1 MIPRISTTRS
11 RGSSRRAANQS
22 VSTRSESQRAR
33 ITLSLARKGV
43 DACRARAEHSEGFV
57 SGSPSG
63 EETSMRTGITRA
75 LLLGGVLLAASA
87 CATSEEWGEWGKHPA
102 HFASGGHAMF
112 SFRNTEGS
120 APRVTRSEIDRARA
134 EQWWGKV
141 ITVSAEQIIQQ

>member
-1 MIPRISTTRS
+1 MRT
-11 RGSSRRAANQS
+11 
-22 VSTRSESQRAR
+22 R
-33 ITLSLARKGV
+33 ITQ
-43 DACRARAEHSEGFV
+43 
-57 SGSPSG
+57 
-63 EETSMRTGITRA
+63 A

-87 CATSEEWGEWGKHPA
+87 CATSEEWAEWAKHPT

-120 APRVTRSEIDRARA
+120 APQVTRSEIERARA

>member
-1 MIPRISTTRS
+1 MRT
-11 RGSSRRAANQS
+11 
-22 VSTRSESQRAR
+22 R
-33 ITLSLARKGV
+33 ITQ
-43 DACRARAEHSEGFV
+43 
-57 SGSPSG
+57 
-63 EETSMRTGITRA
+63 A

-87 CATSEEWGEWGKHPA
+87 CATSEEWAEWRNHPT